1 MNTIEKIQCAIV
13 DHIVEDVEPQ
23 QETMLQVY
31 VDLMSRIRSSGGWL
45 STIDNTLR
53 QMQSGIIGEQDGL
66 DRINT
71 IISTHDTCW
80 EYVELTTLIRE
91 LQHKPS
97 RFSVRDTAISLK
109 LSEEHVRRL
118 IRQKRLSASLI
129 GNQYFI
135 SYDTIRNFRKQ

>member
-23 QETMLQVY
+23 QENMLQVY
-31 VDLMSRIRSSGGWL
+31 VDLMSRIRSHGGWL

-53 QMQSGIIGEQDGL
+53 QMQAGIIGEQDGL

-80 EYVELTTLIRE
+80 EYVELTNLIRS
-91 LQHKPS
+91 LQNKPTKY
-97 RFSVRDTAISLK
+97 SVKDAAVRMK

-118 IRQKRLSASLI
+118 IRQKKLPAELLGGQYLI
-129 GNQYFI
+129 GT
-135 SYDTIRNFRKQ
+135 DTLMNYRKE